1 MISSFFKDLNHSH
14 ILLLFSILIH
24 IYFCPYTKVEESF
37 NLQAIHDMLFKS
49 SLKQFDHFYF
59 PGVVPRTCLGSLLIS
74 AIAFPILLILK
85 LLNLIIHFNIKKIY
99 IQILCRSILGIL
111 SWLSFVHFSNASSKK
126 FCNKRIG
133 NLISLITAVQFHLPF
148 YMSRTL
154 PNIFALIL
162 CTHAWA
168 YWLKVYNLFCLV
180 NIFIIILFIY

>member
-1 MISSFFKDLNHSH
+1 MILKVISLYFKDVNKSH

-24 IYFCPYTKVEESF
+24 IYLCPFTKVEESF
-37 NLQAIHDMLFKS
+37 NMQAIHDMLYKS

-85 LLNLIIHFNIKKIY
+85 LFNMIIPYTIKKIY
-99 IQILCRSILGIL
+99 IQLICRSILGIL
-111 SWLSFVHFSNASSKK
+111 SWISFVHFSNASSKK
-126 FCNKRIG
+126 FCFKRIG
-133 NLISLITAVQFHLPF
+133 NLIAIITAVQFHLPF

-162 CTHAWA
+162 CTHSWA
-168 YWLKVYNLFCLV
+168 YWLKV
-180 NIFIIILFIY
+180 